1 MPLEAGLLTTLDL
14 LAEHLTTLKDDYW
27 IISSAAVALHGVG
40 GLTLG
45 DVDLL
50 TSLADGERLTA
61 SLALSNIAGDQDPL
75 FRSALLAQWRKPPL
89 TVEIM
94 ADLCVFHSGK
104 WCEVLPKT
112 RETIIVGS
120 HHIFVPSRQELHD
133 MLRTFGREKDL
144 ERARLLI

>member
-14 LAEHLTTLKDDYW
+14 LAEHLAALKDNYW
-27 IISSAAVALHGVG
+27 IISSAAVALHGVE
-40 GLTLG
+40 GLAIG

-50 TSLADGERLTA
+50 TSLADGRRLTT
-61 SLALSNIAGDQDPL
+61 SLALPNIAGNQDPL

-89 TVEIM
+89 MVEVM
-94 ADLCVFHSGK
+94 ADLCVFHKGK

-133 MLRTFGREKDL
+133 MLWTFGRKKDL
-144 ERARLLI
+144 ERARLLL